1 MDPDEKLEE
10 LREIIRSFRD
20 GYEDP
25 LEAADQMATHFD
37 ELDDFICRKG
47 ILPEDWKPSK

>member
-25 LEAADQMATHFD
+25 LEAADQMASYFE
-37 ELDDFICRKG
+37 ELDEYLCRKG
-47 ILPEDWKPSK
+47 HLPEDWKVSK